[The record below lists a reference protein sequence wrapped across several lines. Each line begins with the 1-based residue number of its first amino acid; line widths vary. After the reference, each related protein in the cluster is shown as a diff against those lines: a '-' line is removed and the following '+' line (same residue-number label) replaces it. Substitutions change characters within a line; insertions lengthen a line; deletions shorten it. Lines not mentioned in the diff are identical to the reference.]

1 MKSLIFF
8 LYYKGIKSDFLFY
21 ENSNM
26 KILVLNAG
34 SSSLKYQLFDVDN
47 NFSVEAKWLAERI
60 GIEWSI
66 ITHKD
71 KEWNKSEFPRD
82 LANHWE
88 ALKKILDILVSPEN
102 GAIKS
107 LDEIGVVGHRMVHGW
122 EKFHKS
128 ALVNDEIMQTLKDL
142 IPLAPL
148 HNPANITGIEAV
160 QQVLPNIPNV
170 VVFDTAF
177 HQSMDPEH
185 FLYPVPYEWY
195 EKYGVRRYGF
205 HGTSHKY
212 VYQEICKYL
221 NNDKLKV
228 ITCHIGNGGSITA
241 IDAWKVIETSMG
253 FTPLPG
259 IMMGSRSWDID
270 PSILEY
276 ICSKK
281 WVTISEATKELNK
294 NSWLLGI
301 SGISSDSRD
310 IEDAIKEGN
319 ERAKL
324 TQNMYVQKI
333 ANYVAMYNNMLNW
346 ADAIVMT
353 AGVWENSINTRKMIC
368 EKIASLG
375 IKIDEN
381 KNNFRWEFREISA
394 DDSKIPVYVI
404 PTNEELMIAEETYES
419 VK

>member
-1 MKSLIFF
+1 
-8 LYYKGIKSDFLFY
+8 
-21 ENSNM
+21 M

-47 NFSVEAKWLAERI
+47 HFSVEAKWLAERI

-71 KEWNKSEFPRD
+71 NNWNKSEFPRE

-122 EKFHKS
+122 EKFHES
-128 ALVNDEIMQTLKDL
+128 ALVTPEIMQTLKDL

-148 HNPANITGIEAV
+148 HNPANITWIEAV
-160 QQVLPNIPNV
+160 QQVLPKVPNV

-205 HGTSHKY
+205 HWTSHKY
-212 VYQEICKYL
+212 VYQEICKHL

-241 IDAWKVIETSMG
+241 IDAWKVIETSMW

-276 ICSKK
+276 ICEKK
-281 WVTISEATKELNK
+281 WITIHEATRELNK
-294 NSWLLGI
+294 NSGLLGV

-333 ANYVAMYNNMLNW
+333 ANYIAMYNNMLGW
-346 ADAIVMT
+346 ADVIVMT
-353 AGVWENSINTRKMIC
+353 AWVGENSISTRKEIC
-368 EKIASLG
+368 EKIASLWV
-375 IKIDEN
+375 KIDET
-381 KNNFRWEFREISA
+381 KNNFRWEAKEITTN
-394 DDSKIPVYVI
+394 DSKIPVYVI
-404 PTNEELMIAEETYES
+404 PTNEELMIAKDTYEL
-419 VK
+419 VKESHQPSGDFDFFHN

>member
-1 MKSLIFF
+1 
-8 LYYKGIKSDFLFY
+8 
-21 ENSNM
+21 M

-47 NFSVEAKWLAERI
+47 NFSVDAKWLAERI

-71 KEWNKSEFPRD
+71 KDWNKSEFPRD
-82 LANHWE
+82 LANHGE

-102 GAIKS
+102 WAIKS

-122 EKFHKS
+122 EKFHES
-128 ALVNDEIMQTLKDL
+128 ALVTPEIMQTLKDL

-148 HNPANITGIEAV
+148 HNPANITWIEAV

-228 ITCHIGNGGSITA
+228 ITCHIWNGGSITA
-241 IDAWKVIETSMG
+241 INAWKVIETSMG

-281 WVTISEATKELNK
+281 WITINEATKELNK
-294 NSWLLGI
+294 NSGLLGV
-301 SGISSDSRD
+301 SWISSDSRD
-310 IEDAIKEGN
+310 IESAIKEWN

-333 ANYVAMYNNMLNW
+333 ANYIAMYNNMLNW

-353 AGVWENSINTRKMIC
+353 AWVWENSINTRKMIC

-375 IKIDEN
+375 VKIDEE
-381 KNNFRWEFREISA
+381 KNNFRWEFREISTN
-394 DDSKIPVYVI
+394 DSKIPIYVI
-404 PTNEELMIAEETYES
+404 PTNEELMIAQDTYNI
-419 VK
+419 VKGNWNNSWEFEFFKN

>member
-1 MKSLIFF
+1 
-8 LYYKGIKSDFLFY
+8 
-21 ENSNM
+21 M

-34 SSSLKYQLFDVDN
+34 SSSLKYQLFDADN

-71 KEWNKSEFPRD
+71 KDWNKSELPGS
-82 LANHWE
+82 LSNHGE

-122 EKFHKS
+122 EKFHES
-128 ALVNDEIMQTLKDL
+128 ALVNDEIMKTLKDL

-148 HNPANITGIEAV
+148 HNPANITWIEAV
-160 QQVLPNIPNV
+160 QQVLPNVPNV

-177 HQSMDPEH
+177 HQSMTPEH

-195 EKYGVRRYGF
+195 EKYGIRRYGF

-212 VYQEICKYL
+212 VYQEICKHL

-241 IDAWKVIETSMG
+241 IDAWKVIETSMW

-281 WVTISEATKELNK
+281 WTTISETTKELNK
-294 NSWLLGI
+294 NSGLLGV

-310 IEDAIKEGN
+310 IESAIKEWN
-319 ERAKL
+319 ERAIL

-333 ANYVAMYNNMLNW
+333 ANYIAMYNNMLNW
-346 ADAIVMT
+346 ADVIVLT
-353 AGVWENSINTRKMIC
+353 AWVWENSIGIRKMIC

-375 IKIDEN
+375 VKVDDE
-381 KNNFRWEFREISA
+381 KNNFRWECRKISA
-394 DDSKIPVYVI
+394 NDSRIPVYVI
-404 PTNEELMIAEETYES
+404 PTNEELMIAEDTYNL
-419 VK
+419 VKNA

>member
-1 MKSLIFF
+1 
-8 LYYKGIKSDFLFY
+8 
-21 ENSNM
+21 M
-26 KILVLNAG
+26 KILVLNAW
-34 SSSLKYQLFDVDN
+34 SSSLKYQLFDADN
-47 NFSVEAKWLAERI
+47 NFAVEAKWLAERI
-60 GIEWSI
+60 WIEGSI

-71 KEWNKSEFPRD
+71 KDWNKSEFPRN
-82 LANHWE
+82 LANHGE

-102 GAIKS
+102 WAIKS

-122 EKFHKS
+122 EKFHES
-128 ALVNDEIMQTLKDL
+128 ALVTPEIMQTLKDL

-205 HGTSHKY
+205 HGTSHRF
-212 VYQEICKYL
+212 VYGEICKYL
-221 NNDKLKV
+221 NNNNLKV
-228 ITCHIGNGGSITA
+228 ITCHIGNGWSISA

-259 IMMGSRSWDID
+259 IMMWSRSGDID

-281 WVTISEATKELNK
+281 WCTIAEATKELNK
-294 NSWLLGI
+294 NSWLLWI

-310 IEDAIKEGN
+310 IEDAIKEWN
-319 ERAKL
+319 ERATL

-333 ANYVAMYNNMLNW
+333 ANYIAMYNNILW
-346 ADAIVMT
+346 GADAIIMT
-353 AGVWENSINTRKMIC
+353 AWVGENSIGTRKMIID
-368 EKIASLG
+368 KIASLG
-375 IKIDEN
+375 VKIDEAR
-381 KNNFRWEFREISA
+381 NNFRWEFRLISS

-404 PTNEELMIAEETYES
+404 PTNEELMIAQDTYNL

>member
-1 MKSLIFF
+1 
-8 LYYKGIKSDFLFY
+8 
-21 ENSNM
+21 M
-26 KILVLNAG
+26 KILVLNAW
-34 SSSLKYQLFDVDN
+34 SSSLKYQLFDADN
-47 NFSVEAKWLAERI
+47 NFAVEAKWLAERI
-60 GIEWSI
+60 WIEGSI

-71 KEWNKSEFPRD
+71 KDWNKSEFPRN
-82 LANHWE
+82 LANHGE

-102 GAIKS
+102 WAIKS

-122 EKFHKS
+122 EKFHES
-128 ALVNDEIMQTLKDL
+128 ALVTPEIMQTLKDL

-160 QQVLPNIPNV
+160 QQVLPNVPNV

-205 HGTSHKY
+205 HGTSHRF
-212 VYQEICKYL
+212 VYGEICKYL
-221 NNDKLKV
+221 NNNNLKV
-228 ITCHIGNGGSITA
+228 ITCHIGNGWSISA

-259 IMMGSRSWDID
+259 IMMWSRSGDID

-281 WVTISEATKELNK
+281 WCTIAEATKELNK
-294 NSWLLGI
+294 NSWLLWI

-310 IEDAIKEGN
+310 IEDAIKEWN
-319 ERAKL
+319 ERATL

-333 ANYVAMYNNMLNW
+333 ANYIAMYNNMLW
-346 ADAIVMT
+346 GADAIIMT
-353 AGVWENSINTRKMIC
+353 AWVGENSIGTRKMIID
-368 EKIASLG
+368 KIASLG
-375 IKIDEN
+375 VKIDEAR
-381 KNNFRWEFREISA
+381 NNFRWEFRLISS

-404 PTNEELMIAEETYES
+404 PTNEELMIAQDTYNL

>member
-1 MKSLIFF
+1 
-8 LYYKGIKSDFLFY
+8 
-21 ENSNM
+21 M

-71 KEWNKSEFPRD
+71 KNWNKSEFPRD

-88 ALKKILDILVSPEN
+88 ALKKILDILVAPES

-107 LDEIGVVGHRMVHGW
+107 LDEIGVVWHRMVHWW
-122 EKFHKS
+122 EKFHES

-148 HNPANITGIEAV
+148 HNPANITWIEAV
-160 QQVLPNIPNV
+160 QQVLPNVPNV

-212 VYQEICKYL
+212 VYQEICKHL

-241 IDAWKVIETSMG
+241 IDAGKVIETSMG

-281 WVTISEATKELNK
+281 WITINEATKELNK
-294 NSWLLGI
+294 NSGLLGI

-310 IEDAIKEGN
+310 IEDAIKQWN

-324 TQNMYVQKI
+324 TQEMYVQKI

-353 AGVWENSINTRKMIC
+353 AGVGENSIGTRKMIC
-368 EKIASLG
+368 EKIISLWV
-375 IKIDEN
+375 KIDEE

-394 DDSKIPVYVI
+394 NDSKIPVYVI
-404 PTNEELMIAEETYES
+404 PTNEELMIAQDTYKI
-419 VK
+419 VKQAWDNPGDFEFFKN

>member
-1 MKSLIFF
+1 
-8 LYYKGIKSDFLFY
+8 
-21 ENSNM
+21 M
-26 KILVLNAG
+26 KILVLNAW

-71 KEWNKSEFPRD
+71 KNWNKSEFPRD

-88 ALKKILDILVSPEN
+88 ALKKILDILISPETW
-102 GAIKS
+102 AIKS
-107 LDEIGVVGHRMVHGW
+107 LDEIGVVWHRMVHGW

-128 ALVNDEIMQTLKDL
+128 ALVTPEIMQTLKDL

-148 HNPANITGIEAV
+148 HNPANITWIEAV
-160 QQVLPNIPNV
+160 QQVLPNVPNV

-228 ITCHIGNGGSITA
+228 ITCHIGNGWSITA
-241 IDAWKVIETSMG
+241 VDAWKVIETSMW

-259 IMMGSRSWDID
+259 IMMWSRSGDID

-276 ICSKK
+276 ICTKK
-281 WVTISEATKELNK
+281 WITINEATKELNK

-301 SGISSDSRD
+301 SWISSDSRD
-310 IEDAIKEGN
+310 IENAIKEWN

-333 ANYVAMYNNMLNW
+333 ANYIAMYNNMLNW

-353 AGVWENSINTRKMIC
+353 AWVWENSISTRKMIC
-368 EKIASLG
+368 EKIASLWV
-375 IKIDEN
+375 KIDEE
-381 KNNFRWEFREISA
+381 KNNFRWEFREIST

-404 PTNEELMIAEETYES
+404 PTDEELMIAQDTYNIIKWNWETS
-419 VK
+419 KDFDFFHK

>member
-1 MKSLIFF
+1 MQI
-8 LYYKGIKSDFLFY
+8 I
-21 ENSNM
+21 M
-26 KILVLNAG
+26 KILVLNAW
-34 SSSLKYQLFDVDN
+34 SSSLKYQLFDADN

-60 GIEWSI
+60 GIEWWI

-71 KEWNKSEFPRD
+71 KNWNKSEFLWD

-88 ALKKILDILVSPEN
+88 ALKKILDVLVSPDKW
-102 GAIKS
+102 AIQS
-107 LDEIGVVGHRMVHGW
+107 LDEIGAVGHRMVHGW
-122 EKFHKS
+122 EKFHES
-128 ALVNDEIMQTLKDL
+128 TLINDEIMQTLKDL
-142 IPLAPL
+142 IPIAPL
-148 HNPANITGIEAV
+148 HNPANITWIEAV
-160 QQVLPNIPNV
+160 QQILPNVPNA

-212 VYQEICKYL
+212 VYQEICKHL

-228 ITCHIGNGGSITA
+228 ITCHIGNWWSITA
-241 IDAWKVIETSMG
+241 VDAWKVIETSMG
-253 FTPLPG
+253 FTPLAG
-259 IMMGSRSWDID
+259 IMMGSRSGDID

-281 WVTISEATKELNK
+281 WITINEATKELNK
-294 NSWLLGI
+294 NSGLLGV

-310 IEDAIKEGN
+310 IENAIKEWN
-319 ERAKL
+319 ERANL

-333 ANYVAMYNNMLNW
+333 ANYIAMYNNMLNW
-346 ADAIVMT
+346 ADVIVMT
-353 AGVWENSINTRKMIC
+353 AGVGENSINTRKMIC

-375 IKIDEN
+375 VKIDEE
-381 KNNFRWEFREISA
+381 KNNFRWEFRMISA
-394 DDSKIPVYVI
+394 NDSKIPVYVI
-404 PTNEELMIAEETYES
+404 PTDEELMIAKDTYNL
-419 VK
+419 VKSN

>member
-1 MKSLIFF
+1 
-8 LYYKGIKSDFLFY
+8 
-21 ENSNM
+21 M

-34 SSSLKYQLFDVDN
+34 SSSLKYQLFDADN

-71 KEWNKSEFPRD
+71 KDWNKSEFPRD
-82 LANHWE
+82 LANHGE
-88 ALKKILDILVSPEN
+88 ALKKILDILVSPET

-122 EKFHKS
+122 EKFHES
-128 ALVNDEIMQTLKDL
+128 ALVTPEIMKTLKDL

-148 HNPANITGIEAV
+148 HNPANITWIEAV
-160 QQVLPNIPNV
+160 QKVLPNVQNV

-177 HQSMDPEH
+177 HQSMTPEH

-195 EKYGVRRYGF
+195 EKYWVRRYGF

-221 NNDKLKV
+221 KNDKLKV

-241 IDAWKVIETSMG
+241 IDAWRVIETSMG

-281 WVTISEATKELNK
+281 WITISEATKELNK
-294 NSWLLGI
+294 NSGLLWI

-310 IEDAIKEGN
+310 IEDAIKQWN

-333 ANYVAMYNNMLNW
+333 ANYIAMYDNMLGW

-353 AGVWENSINTRKMIC
+353 AWVGENSKTTRKEIC
-368 EKIASLG
+368 GKIASLWV
-375 IKIDEN
+375 KIDNERN
-381 KNNFRWEFREISA
+381 DFRWEFRKISTE
-394 DDSKIPVYVI
+394 DSKIPVYVI
-404 PTNEELMIAEETYES
+404 PTNEELMIAQDTYNLVKWKSDS
-419 VK
+419 VGDFDFFKGK

>member
-1 MKSLIFF
+1 
-8 LYYKGIKSDFLFY
+8 
-21 ENSNM
+21 M

-34 SSSLKYQLFDVDN
+34 SSSLKYQLFDADN
-47 NFSVEAKWLAERI
+47 KFSVEARWLAERI

-71 KEWNKSEFPRD
+71 KEWNKTEFPRD

-88 ALKKILDILVSPEN
+88 ALKKILDILVSPET

-107 LDEIGVVGHRMVHGW
+107 LDEIGVVWHRMVHGG
-122 EKFHKS
+122 EKFHES
-128 ALVNDEIMQTLKDL
+128 ALVTPEIMQTLKDL

-148 HNPANITGIEAV
+148 HNPANITWIEAV
-160 QQVLPNIPNV
+160 QQVLPNVPNV

-177 HQSMDPEH
+177 HQSMTPEH

-212 VYQEICKYL
+212 VYQEICKHL

-241 IDAWKVIETSMG
+241 VDAWKVIETSMW

-259 IMMGSRSWDID
+259 IMMGSRSGDID

-281 WVTISEATKELNK
+281 WITIAEATKELNK
-294 NSWLLGI
+294 NSGLLGI

-324 TQNMYVQKI
+324 TQEMYVQKI
-333 ANYVAMYNNMLNW
+333 ANYIAMYNNMLNW
-346 ADAIVMT
+346 ADVIVMT
-353 AGVWENSINTRKMIC
+353 AWVGENSKTTRKEIC

-375 IKIDEN
+375 VKFDEE

-394 DDSKIPVYVI
+394 NDSKIPVYVI
-404 PTNEELMIAEETYES
+404 PTNEELMIAQDTFDL
-419 VK
+419 VKWNQPTTGDFDFFKDK

>member
-1 MKSLIFF
+1 
-8 LYYKGIKSDFLFY
+8 
-21 ENSNM
+21 M

-34 SSSLKYQLFDVDN
+34 SSSLKYQLFNVDN

-71 KEWNKSEFPRD
+71 NNWNKSEFEKN
-82 LANHWE
+82 LANHGE
-88 ALKKILDILVSPEN
+88 ALQKILDILISPEN
-102 GAIKS
+102 WAIKS
-107 LDEIGVVGHRMVHGW
+107 LDEISVVGHRMVHWW

-128 ALVNDEIMQTLKDL
+128 ALITPEIIQILKDL

-160 QQVLPNIPNV
+160 QQVLPNVPNV
-170 VVFDTAF
+170 IVFDTAF
-177 HQSMDPEH
+177 HQSMSPEH

-212 VYQEICKYL
+212 VYQEICKHL
-221 NNDKLKV
+221 NNDKLKA
-228 ITCHIGNGGSITA
+228 ITCHIGNGWSITA
-241 IDAWKVIETSMG
+241 IDAWKVIETSMW
-253 FTPLPG
+253 FTPLAG
-259 IMMGSRSWDID
+259 IMMWSRSWDID

-276 ICSKK
+276 ICMKK
-281 WVTISEATKELNK
+281 GITITEATKELNK
-294 NSWLLGI
+294 NSGLLWV

-310 IEDAIKEGN
+310 IENAIKEWN

-324 TQNMYVQKI
+324 TQQIYVQKI
-333 ANYVAMYNNMLNW
+333 ANYIAMYNNMLNW
-346 ADAIVMT
+346 ADAIILT
-353 AGVWENSINTRKMIC
+353 AWVWENSINTRKMIW
-368 EKIASLG
+368 EKTASLW
-375 IKIDEN
+375 IKIDDE
-381 KNNFRWEFREISA
+381 KNNCRWEFKLISA
-394 DDSKIPVYVI
+394 TNSSIPVYVI
-404 PTNEELMIAEETYES
+404 PTNEELMIAQETYDL

>member
-1 MKSLIFF
+1 
-8 LYYKGIKSDFLFY
+8 
-21 ENSNM
+21 M

-71 KEWNKSEFPRD
+71 KDWNKSEFPRD

-88 ALKKILDILVSPEN
+88 ALKKILDILVSPET

-122 EKFHKS
+122 EKFHES
-128 ALVNDEIMQTLKDL
+128 ALVTPEIMQTLKDL

-148 HNPANITGIEAV
+148 HNPANITWIEAV
-160 QQVLPNIPNV
+160 QQVLPKVSNV

-212 VYQEICKYL
+212 VYQEMCKHL
-221 NNDKLKV
+221 NNNKLKV

-241 IDAWKVIETSMG
+241 INAWKVVETSMG

-281 WVTISEATKELNK
+281 GITISEATKELNK
-294 NSWLLGI
+294 NSGLLGV
-301 SGISSDSRD
+301 SWISSDSRD
-310 IEDAIKEGN
+310 IEDAIKQWN

-324 TQNMYVQKI
+324 TQDMYVQKI
-333 ANYVAMYNNMLNW
+333 ANYIAMYNNMLNW

-353 AGVWENSINTRKMIC
+353 AWVWENSKTTRKEIC
-368 EKIASLG
+368 DKIVSLWVR
-375 IKIDEN
+375 IDED

-394 DDSKIPVYVI
+394 KDSKIPVYVI
-404 PTNEELMIAEETYES
+404 PTNEELMIAQDTYNLVEWKHKS
-419 VK
+419 GGEFDFFKDK

>member
-1 MKSLIFF
+1 
-8 LYYKGIKSDFLFY
+8 
-21 ENSNM
+21 M
-26 KILVLNAG
+26 KILVLNAW
-34 SSSLKYQLFDVDN
+34 SSSLKYQLFDADN
-47 NFSVEAKWLAERI
+47 NFAVEAKWLAERI
-60 GIEWSI
+60 WIEGSI

-71 KEWNKSEFPRD
+71 KDWNKSEFPRN
-82 LANHWE
+82 LANHGE

-102 GAIKS
+102 WAIKS

-122 EKFHKS
+122 EKFHES
-128 ALVNDEIMQTLKDL
+128 ALVTPEIMQTLKDL

-160 QQVLPNIPNV
+160 QQVLPNVPNV
-170 VVFDTAF
+170 VVFDTASD
-177 HQSMDPEH
+177 QSMDPEH

-205 HGTSHKY
+205 HGTSHRF
-212 VYQEICKYL
+212 VYGEICKYL
-221 NNDKLKV
+221 NNNNLKV
-228 ITCHIGNGGSITA
+228 ITCHIGNGWSISA

-259 IMMGSRSWDID
+259 IMMGSRSGDID

-281 WVTISEATKELNK
+281 WCTIAEATKELNK
-294 NSWLLGI
+294 NSWLLWI

-310 IEDAIKEGN
+310 IEDAIKEWN
-319 ERAKL
+319 ERATL

-333 ANYVAMYNNMLNW
+333 ANYIAMYNNMLW
-346 ADAIVMT
+346 GADAIIMT
-353 AGVWENSINTRKMIC
+353 AWVGENSIGTRKMIID
-368 EKIASLG
+368 KIASLG
-375 IKIDEN
+375 VKIDEAR
-381 KNNFRWEFREISA
+381 NNFRWEFRLISS

-404 PTNEELMIAEETYES
+404 PTNEELMIAQDTYNL

>member
-1 MKSLIFF
+1 
-8 LYYKGIKSDFLFY
+8 
-21 ENSNM
+21 M

-71 KEWNKSEFPRD
+71 KDGKKSEFPRD

-107 LDEIGVVGHRMVHGW
+107 LDEIGVVWHRMVHGW
-122 EKFHKS
+122 EKFHES
-128 ALVNDEIMQTLKDL
+128 ALVTPEIMQTLKDL

-148 HNPANITGIEAV
+148 HNPANITWIEAV
-160 QQVLPNIPNV
+160 QQVLPNVPNV

-185 FLYPVPYEWY
+185 FLYPVPYERY
-195 EKYGVRRYGF
+195 ERYWVRRYGF

-212 VYQEICKYL
+212 VYQEICKHL

-228 ITCHIGNGGSITA
+228 ITCHIWNGGSITA
-241 IDAWKVIETSMG
+241 INAWKVIETSMG
-253 FTPLPG
+253 FTPLPW
-259 IMMGSRSWDID
+259 IMMWSRSWDID

-281 WVTISEATKELNK
+281 WITINEATKELNK
-294 NSWLLGI
+294 NSWLLGV
-301 SGISSDSRD
+301 SWISSDSRD
-310 IEDAIKEGN
+310 IEDAIKQWN
-319 ERAKL
+319 ERANL
-324 TQNMYVQKI
+324 PQDMYVQKI
-333 ANYVAMYNNMLNW
+333 ANYIAMYNNMLGW
-346 ADAIVMT
+346 ADVIVMT
-353 AGVWENSINTRKMIC
+353 AWVGENSIGTRKMIC
-368 EKIASLG
+368 EKIVSLWV
-375 IKIDEN
+375 KIDEE

-394 DDSKIPVYVI
+394 SDSKIPVYVI
-404 PTNEELMIAEETYES
+404 PTNEELLIAQDTYEI
-419 VK
+419 VKEKWDNPWDFDFFKN

>member
-1 MKSLIFF
+1 MNLLSL
-8 LYYKGIKSDFLFY
+8 LQKLC
-21 ENSNM
+21 N
-26 KILVLNAG
+26 
-34 SSSLKYQLFDVDN
+34 
-47 NFSVEAKWLAERI
+47 
-60 GIEWSI
+60 
-66 ITHKD
+66 
-71 KEWNKSEFPRD
+71 
-82 LANHWE
+82 
-88 ALKKILDILVSPEN
+88 
-102 GAIKS
+102 
-107 LDEIGVVGHRMVHGW
+107 
-122 EKFHKS
+122 
-128 ALVNDEIMQTLKDL
+128 L

-195 EKYGVRRYGF
+195 EKYWVRRYGF

-212 VYQEICKYL
+212 VYQEICKHL

-228 ITCHIGNGGSITA
+228 ITCHIGNGWSITA
-241 IDAWKVIETSMG
+241 VDAGKVIETSMW

-281 WVTISEATKELNK
+281 WITISEATKELNK
-294 NSWLLGI
+294 NSGLLGI

-319 ERAKL
+319 ERARL

-333 ANYVAMYNNMLNW
+333 ANYIAMYNNMLGW

-353 AGVWENSINTRKMIC
+353 AWVGENSKTTRKEIC

-375 IKIDEN
+375 VKIDDT
-381 KNNFRWEFREISA
+381 KNDFRWEFREIST

-404 PTNEELMIAEETYES
+404 PTNEELMIAQDTYNL

>member
-1 MKSLIFF
+1 
-8 LYYKGIKSDFLFY
+8 
-21 ENSNM
+21 M

-47 NFSVEAKWLAERI
+47 HFSVEAKWLAERI

-71 KEWNKSEFPRD
+71 KNWNKSEFPRE

-122 EKFHKS
+122 EKFHES
-128 ALVNDEIMQTLKDL
+128 ALVTPEIMQTLKDL

-148 HNPANITGIEAV
+148 HNPANITWIEAV
-160 QQVLPNIPNV
+160 QQVLPKVPNV

-205 HGTSHKY
+205 HWTSHKY
-212 VYQEICKYL
+212 VYQEICKHL

-241 IDAWKVIETSMG
+241 IDAWKVIETSMW

-276 ICSKK
+276 ICEKK
-281 WVTISEATKELNK
+281 WITIHEATRELNK
-294 NSWLLGI
+294 NSGLLGV

-333 ANYVAMYNNMLNW
+333 ANYIAMYNNMLGW
-346 ADAIVMT
+346 ADVIVMT
-353 AGVWENSINTRKMIC
+353 AWVGENSISTRKEIC
-368 EKIASLG
+368 EKIASLWV
-375 IKIDEN
+375 KIDET
-381 KNNFRWEFREISA
+381 KNNFRWEAKEITTN
-394 DDSKIPVYVI
+394 DSKIPVYVI
-404 PTNEELMIAEETYES
+404 PTNEELMIAKDTYEL
-419 VK
+419 VKESHQPSGDFDFFHN